1 MTCLPKRTMIPLLLV
16 LILAG
21 SASDL
26 AAARFQYARPK
37 MGSML
42 RIVVYAADR
51 DTADRAVGVAYARVD
66 QLNAILSDY
75 DPQSELSQLSA
86 RSRHAAPTAA
96 VHVSDDLLAV
106 LSRAEDLSKMTD
118 GAFDVT
124 VGPYVRLWRRA
135 RQQRILPS
143 AKRLA
148 ATCQSVGFQN
158 VRIDRQ
164 QHTVTLLAPRMR
176 LDLGGIAKGYVVDQA
191 LRALAAEGVTR
202 ALVDAGGDVAVGAA
216 PDDRPGWHVG
226 LVPYAE
232 KDPGKRQTIRLV
244 HQAAATSGDTYRY
257 VELDGIRY
265 SHIIDPRTGIGL
277 TRPLIVTVCAADC
290 ARADS
295 LASAV
300 SVLGLERGMEL
311 IRSLTGVSVRICDLD
326 ADPPKVY
333 LSADFPARIRQP
345 CRANGAERTKGGL
358 GNLGD

>member
-1 MTCLPKRTMIPLLLV
+1 MIPLLLV

-21 SASDL
+21 SASNL
-26 AAARFQYARPK
+26 AAARFRYARPK

-51 DTADRAVGVAYARVD
+51 DTADRAVGAAYARVD

-106 LSRAEDLSKMTD
+106 LSRAEELSKMTN

-158 VRIDRQ
+158 VQIDRQ

-191 LRALAAEGVTR
+191 LRTLAAEGVTR
-202 ALVDAGGDVAVGAA
+202 ALVDAVGAA

-232 KDPGKRQTIRLV
+232 NDPGKRQTIRLV

-300 SVLGLERGMEL
+300 SVLGLERGLEL

-358 GNLGD
+358 GSLGD